1 MPRFQYLAIDPDG
14 RQTKGGVD
22 AANETAARA
31 LLVRR
36 RLLPVQLDAREG
48 QGTRATSADR
58 PAPKGAKLS
67 HKSRLLVTRQLATL
81 VDASVPIDE
90 ALAMIAAQQEDAGA
104 RKIVSDVQAGIV
116 EGQRFADA
124 LARHP
129 QSFSGLYRSAVV
141 AGEQSGRLGQVLNHL
156 ADYLER
162 AYALRSKITTA
173 MIYPAALSLVAITV
187 VVSLMVF
194 VVPSLIE
201 QFERFDQRLPLITQ
215 ILIGASRF
223 LTAFWPLLLAA
234 IAIAAY
240 VLNVLF
246 RREAVCA
253 SVDAFLLRAPVIG
266 RWALSV
272 NASRFVRSV
281 STLVASGMPVL
292 ESVRAS
298 RESVSNREVAK
309 EITLMAERIEEGEP
323 LSQAM
328 RRSGVIPPIVS
339 YMTQSGENAGELP
352 VMLDKAAAHL
362 DQEFESFTTSALS
375 LLEPAIIVFMG
386 LVVAS
391 IVLAIMLPILQLNR
405 LAIG

>member
-14 RQTKGGVD
+14 RQKKGGVD
-22 AANETAARA
+22 AANEAAARA

-36 RLLPVQLDAREG
+36 RLLPVEIDAREDST
-48 QGTRATSADR
+48 TRTGAER
-58 PAPKGAKLS
+58 PVPKGAKLS
-67 HKSRLLVTRQLATL
+67 HKARLLVTRQLATL

-90 ALAMIAAQQEDAGA
+90 ALAMIAAQQEDAA
-104 RKIVSDVQAGIV
+104 TRKIVSDVQAGVV
-116 EGQRFADA
+116 EGQRLADA

-129 QSFSGLYRSAVV
+129 KSFSGLYRAAVV
-141 AGEQSGRLGQVLNHL
+141 GGEQSGRLGHVLNRL

-173 MIYPAALSLVAITV
+173 LIYPAALSLVAVTV
-187 VVSLMVF
+187 VVCLMLF

-215 ILIGASRF
+215 ILIGTSRF
-223 LTAFWPLLLAA
+223 LTNFWPLLLAA
-234 IAIAAY
+234 LAIGGY
-240 VLNVLF
+240 VLHTLF
-246 RREAVCA
+246 RREAVRA
-253 SVDAFLLRAPVIG
+253 SFDAFLLRAPVIG
-266 RWALSV
+266 RWAVAV
-272 NASRFVRSV
+272 NASRFVRAV

-292 ESVRAS
+292 ESVRAA
-298 RESVSNREVAK
+298 REAVGNREVGKA
-309 EITLMAERIEEGEP
+309 IARMAERIEEGEP
-323 LSQAM
+323 FSLAM

-339 YMTQSGENAGELP
+339 YMAQSGENAGELP
-352 VMLDKAAAHL
+352 MMLDKAAAHL
-362 DQEFESFTTSALS
+362 DQEFESFTASALS